1 MYYLEKNIEN
11 LDRIFDQNSRE
22 GYLRLDLNQNPEG
35 LPQDFINKVLKDI
48 TPEFVAKYPET
59 LEFTQILAGYLH
71 TDIDHICLTNGSS
84 EGIRQIIEAFT
95 SPGLLLNTTTLSP
108 IDTASAISWVTRMA
122 VLFCSLI
129 ILYISLLT
137 SSLVL

>member
-22 GYLRLDLNQNPEG
+22 GYLRLDLNENPEG

-59 LEFTQILAGYLH
+59 LEFTQILADYLN
-71 TDIDHICLTNGSS
+71 TDIEHICLTNGSS

-95 SPGLLLNTTTLSP
+95 SPNGR
-108 IDTASAISWVTRMA
+108 IVGVTPTYAMFEVYPKMYGRNFIPVKYTDDLRMP
-122 VLFCSLI
+122 VEN
-129 ILYISLLT
+129 IL
-137 SSLVL
+137 